1 MAPNSYNEDGLEA
14 TEVFILIHIL
24 LILTLGTTGNIYV
37 IFRFML
43 QRKKRSSSFEY
54 LLALLACPDLLSSI
68 FVPCLFIYGT
78 ITKYRNWHFGYYG
91 CKIIHLYPM
100 FITLSLGI
108 LLLVAYER
116 YKVISNPFQ
125 IKRLYK
131 GLISG
136 WLSIIFFVS
145 VLLVTPYAL
154 ALKLVNDK
162 KHRIHTCTPNNM
174 DLQFFFAIGNAIRD
188 FFATVVL
195 IILGSLTH
203 NAIKKNTLMCLITIK
218 RRLRKAERA
227 RRMLMIVVIV
237 FSICVLPLDIFHL
250 ILYTCFKAGVKPSAE
265 DYKVILSFNTF
276 LNILQITNSATN
288 VVIYSKMQKSFLKPI
303 RNFRSKTKAAITS
316 SMSSRRRIK
325 TNDFFQEAVFSMT
338 V

>member
-1 MAPNSYNEDGLEA
+1 
-14 TEVFILIHIL
+14 
-24 LILTLGTTGNIYV
+24 
-37 IFRFML
+37 
-43 QRKKRSSSFEY
+43 
-54 LLALLACPDLLSSI
+54 
-68 FVPCLFIYGT
+68 
-78 ITKYRNWHFGYYG
+78 
-91 CKIIHLYPM
+91 
-100 FITLSLGI
+100 
-108 LLLVAYER
+108 
-116 YKVISNPFQ
+116 
-125 IKRLYK
+125 
-131 GLISG
+131 
-136 WLSIIFFVS
+136 
-145 VLLVTPYAL
+145 
-154 ALKLVNDK
+154 
-162 KHRIHTCTPNNM
+162 
-174 DLQFFFAIGNAIRD
+174 
-188 FFATVVL
+188 
-195 IILGSLTH
+195 
-203 NAIKKNTLMCLITIK
+203 MCLITVK

-338 V
+338 VQLFRINGFVYNNTFQCSASNMVVQAFTKF